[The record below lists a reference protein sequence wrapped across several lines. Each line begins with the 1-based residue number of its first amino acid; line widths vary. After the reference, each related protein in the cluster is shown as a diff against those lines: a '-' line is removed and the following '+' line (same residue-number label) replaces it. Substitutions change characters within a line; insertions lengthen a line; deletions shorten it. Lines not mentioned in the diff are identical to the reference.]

1 MKASKFSEARKAFI
15 LKQGADGVASS
26 NGSVT
31 NAVYCITSCAYRYS
45 GGVSLWI
52 RPGVKCRAGSQC

>member
-15 LKQGADGVASS
+15 LKRGADGVASS
-26 NGSVT
+26 NHSVT
-31 NAVYCITSCAYRYS
+31 IAVDCITSCACLYL